1 MFHRLNLRTIKL
13 GFLALSLAIFASVST
28 AKSVNNK
35 NNKNKV
41 PSDQAQAEQW
51 ITDSMHR
58 MYPIDRLDSQY
69 LMYSSWDKQYHF
81 GIALA
86 RVSSI
91 QSGIIR
97 DGYYTAQWQD
107 YAHDGSEYMNFMSK
121 GRSEEFAAAL
131 QFLAAHARQ
140 EIQAQQ
146 EASFQQ
152 FLPQAKAWREAAV
165 KPAMPDAAH
174 EHQVLAEYAFKEKD
188 TDKAINEYTAAL
200 EVYPCWPEGQFNLAT
215 LAGEK
220 KLFAVAV
227 FHMKEYLELV
237 PDSPDAQAA
246 KDSIIIWKDKL
257 QNVTVTA
264 NNESAAQSK

>member
-1 MFHRLNLRTIKL
+1 MFHRLRNLRTFKVW
-13 GFLALSLAIFASVST
+13 FLALSLAIPASLSAAKT
-28 AKSVNNK
+28 AN
-35 NNKNKV
+35 NKV
-41 PSDQAQAEQW
+41 PSDQAQAEKW
-51 ITDSMHR
+51 IADSMHR

-69 LMYSSWDKQYHF
+69 LMYSSSDRQYHF

-91 QSGIIR
+91 QSAIIR

-107 YAHDGSEYMNFMSK
+107 YAHDGWEYMNFMTK

-131 QFLAAHARQ
+131 QFLAANAR
-140 EIQAQQ
+140 EEVQAQQ
-146 EASFQQ
+146 EASFRQ
-152 FLPQAKAWREAAV
+152 FLPQAKAWREAAA
-165 KPAMPDAAH
+165 KPAMPEAAH
-174 EHQVLAEYAFKEKD
+174 EHQVLAEYAFKQKD

-200 EVYPCWPEGQFNLAT
+200 EVDPCWPEGQFNLAT

-237 PDSPDAQAA
+237 PESPDAQAA

-257 QNVTVTA
+257 QNLTVAA
-264 NNESAAQSK
+264 NNGSDGRPK

>member
-1 MFHRLNLRTIKL
+1 MFHGLCNLRTSKGL
-13 GFLALSLAIFASVST
+13 FLALFLAMAASVSS
-28 AKSVNNK
+28 AKTLND
-35 NNKNKV
+35 KV
-41 PSDQAQAEQW
+41 PFDPVQAAKW
-51 ITDSMHR
+51 IADSMHR

-91 QSGIIR
+91 RSGIIR

-107 YAHDGSEYMNFMSK
+107 YAHDGWEYMNFMSK
-121 GRSEEFAAAL
+121 GRAEAFAAAL
-131 QFLAAHARQ
+131 QFLAANAR
-140 EIQAQQ
+140 EEVQAQQ
-146 EASFQQ
+146 EASFRQ
-152 FLPQAKAWREAAV
+152 FEPQAKAWRDASV
-165 KPAMPDAAH
+165 KPAMPEAAH

-188 TDKAINEYTAAL
+188 TDKAVNEYTAAL
-200 EVYPCWPEGQFNLAT
+200 EIYPCWPEGQFNLAT

-237 PDSPDAQAA
+237 PESPDAQAA

-257 QNVTVTA
+257 QTSAVTA
-264 NNESAAQSK
+264 NNGGNGQTK

>member
-1 MFHRLNLRTIKL
+1 MFHRLRNLRTVAVWL
-13 GFLALSLAIFASVST
+13 LVLSLAIPASVSA
-28 AKSVNNK
+28 AKTVNN
-35 NNKNKV
+35 NNKV
-41 PSDQAQAEQW
+41 PSDRAQAEKW

-69 LMYSSWDKQYHF
+69 LMYSSWDRQYHF

-107 YAHDGSEYMNFMSK
+107 YAHDGWEHMNFMTK
-121 GRSEEFAAAL
+121 GRAEEFAAAL
-131 QFLAAHARQ
+131 QFLAADAR
-140 EIQAQQ
+140 EKVQAQQ
-146 EASFQQ
+146 EASFRQ

-165 KPAMPDAAH
+165 KPAMPEAAH

-200 EVYPCWPEGQFNLAT
+200 DDYPCWPEGQFNLAT

-257 QNVTVTA
+257 QNLTVAA
-264 NNESAAQSK
+264 NNGSDGRSK